1 LLFPENLGI
10 SQGMPDDPQKTRER
24 IENLLRKALTL
35 TQKLPQ
41 HESVQE
47 AVAPYDPAASHYR
60 VARYPASRFYAL
72 YDGDEL
78 LAVTVYKKG
87 AVAIRDRSRRK
98 RHGLPRSRGG
108 RKTKSRLTR
117 RRLVRSHGSKKSGDQ
132 EKPASVKPRVLRHTS
147 TSRMATRISMTAQ
160 SRHVHGLAT
169 ASQRMRGP

>member
-87 AVAIRDRSRRK
+87 AVAMRDRLQAQEARIAA
-98 RHGLPRSRGG
+98 
-108 RKTKSRLTR
+108 LTR
-117 RRLVRSHGSKKSGDQ
+117 GQEDQIEANSTPPGAVARLEKERGSGK
-132 EKPASVKPRVLRHTS
+132 AR
-147 TSRMATRISMTAQ
+147 
-160 SRHVHGLAT
+160 
-169 ASQRMRGP
+169 QR